1 VQLPPAREPR
11 KAGTLAAIHYKTL
24 GGWFPEKQPGIT
36 RTMAYNVL
44 VSKAKLLNYKGLYA
58 KLPAKF

>member
-1 VQLPPAREPR
+1 M
-11 KAGTLAAIHYKTL
+11 GTLAAIHYKTL